1 MRGIR
6 GAITVER
13 NDQEE
18 IWQAAQELI
27 TELMRTNAIAPE
39 DIGAAIFSVTEDLT
53 AAFPTAGVR
62 RIAGFDLV
70 PLFDAQQ
77 SAEKLLSLS
86 TLLYSVLYTQGVT
99 TEEGAAVAS
108 QVPNVALADVNT
120 QYSYLQL
127 KPVLQ
132 ALTESKSGR
141 LGDWP
146 KV

>member
-13 NDQEE
+13 NEKEE

-27 TELMRTNAIAPE
+27 TELLRTNAISAD

-70 PLFDAQQ
+70 PLFDARQCAIEDSLPRCIRVLLLVNTDVPQ
-77 SAEKLLSLS
+77 SEIHHVYLR
-86 TLLYSVLYTQGVT
+86 
-99 TEEGAAVAS
+99 GAAELR
-108 QVPNVALADVNT
+108 PDL
-120 QYSYLQL
+120 
-127 KPVLQ
+127 
-132 ALTESKSGR
+132 EG
-141 LGDWP
+141 
-146 KV
+146 